1 MAPFSITIGK
11 TSNTIAQ
18 VTISNYQATQP
29 YTLTVDS
36 SYSNIM
42 TPGPYVVSNMLL
54 TNYVSNNDDSSQDD
68 THPFTIK
75 GRMAGTYTQ
84 GRDTFSITIV
94 YNFVPDPTAKAN
106 NVPTTKY
113 LVDWLFHVG
122 AIYMIMNNVSHSVL
136 FGGTWT
142 QIENRFLLYS
152 TYSSKATLQR
162 TTPSPPT
169 RC

>member
-1 MAPFSITIGK
+1 
-11 TSNTIAQ
+11 
-18 VTISNYQATQP
+18 
-29 YTLTVDS
+29 
-36 SYSNIM
+36 M